1 MSNTEC
7 RKDTIY
13 LLFYTDMWK
22 TRESYDL
29 YAAGT
34 NFGYILD
41 EAIRYL
47 DRVEE
52 AEKIDLQ
59 RLKNVLNHISMT
71 YAERELHGE
80 KPTSPWLD
88 PLVVDAFRAI
98 ENEPDDFLVLDMTCD
113 NARYLG

>member
-7 RKDTIY
+7 RKDAIY

-47 DRVEE
+47 EGVEE

-59 RLKNVLNHISMT
+59 HLKDVLHHISMT

-88 PLVVDAFRAI
+88 PLFEDAFRAI
-98 ENEPDDFLVLDMTCD
+98 EDESDDFLVLDRMCD
-113 NARYLG
+113 NARYIG